1 MVFSASVSLK
11 PRIKQITVR
20 TTVKSS
26 ILLGCLLALTSM
38 YSFAND
44 KAIQSGQELATAKG
58 CAGCHGMDGNSM
70 APTFPSLAGQHVE
83 FLVEQLQHYRSGY
96 RVNPMMQPMATGLS
110 DKEIYVLAS
119 FYAAQPMKTTG
130 NAAAV
135 DAETLKHGSAQAYIQ
150 KCTACHGEEGIAG
163 TPQYPNIKGQHAMYI
178 VQQLQ
183 AYRSGSRLNTLMQS
197 QAAGLDD
204 KTINALAAY
213 FSTR

>member
-1 MVFSASVSLK
+1 
-11 PRIKQITVR
+11 
-20 TTVKSS
+20 
-26 ILLGCLLALTSM
+26 
-38 YSFAND
+38 
-44 KAIQSGQELATAKG
+44 
-58 CAGCHGMDGNSM
+58 M

-96 RVNPMMQPMATGLS
+96 RVNPMMQPMATGLN
-110 DKEIYVLAS
+110 DKEIYDLAS

-135 DAETLKHGSAQAYIQ
+135 DAETMKHGSAQAYIQ
-150 KCTACHGEEGIAG
+150 KCTACHGEDGIAG